1 MIYLFK
7 AQKKCYQKR
16 KLTSYAVSKMII
28 KQKLNLLS
36 NMKDDNPN
44 NSYLLEAYKRWHF
57 KPKLFLMQMKAANPN
72 GR

>member
-1 MIYLFK
+1 
-7 AQKKCYQKR
+7 
-16 KLTSYAVSKMII
+16 MII